1 MNIGDNIKSRCP
13 FWDKIFSLL
22 MSIILFL
29 NSNPYPIMSVE
40 IIEPE
45 ENIGIVEDIQESE
58 PIIKEVVECCESS
71 IDNIEIEKEFIQVS
85 EPVEENIEIVE
96 LKSDE
101 EIISEINVGLWGN
114 GSEREK
120 NLIAAGYNYEEIQS
134 KINEQY
140 YVATA
145 KKEYPMLEKS
155 VSYLT
160 KLGGVYIN
168 PNTGLKETWYS
179 QRVLPGGGLDIPGRH
194 VNEEGIICDG
204 DGYIC
209 ISSST
214 YEKGTI
220 IETSRGI
227 GKVYDSGCAQGT
239 LDIYV
244 DW

>member
-1 MNIGDNIKSRCP
+1 MSTI
-13 FWDKIFSLL
+13 LL
-22 MSIILFL
+22 L

-40 IIEPE
+40 IMEPE
-45 ENIGIVEDIQESE
+45 ENIGIVEDIQYTEQITKEVTECCESAIDNVEMDKEFIQESE
-58 PIIKEVVECCESS
+58 PI
-71 IDNIEIEKEFIQVS
+71 
-85 EPVEENIEIVE
+85 EENIEVVE

-101 EIISEINVGLWGN
+101 EIISEINSGLWGD
-114 GSEREK
+114 GAEREK
-120 NLIAAGYNYEEIQS
+120 NLIAAGYNYDKIQS

-140 YVATA
+140 SVIIANN
-145 KKEYPMLEKS
+145 KYPMPEKS
-155 VSYLT
+155 ASCLT
-160 KLGGVYIN
+160 KLGGVHIN

-179 QRVLPGGGLDIPGRH
+179 QRVLPGVGLHIPGRH

-204 DGYIC
+204 EGYIC
-209 ISSST
+209 VASST

-227 GKVYDSGCAQGT
+227 GKVYDSGCSKGT